1 MSNAEQGIS
10 QAQTEAVRG
19 KLVEKNGLRSAM
31 SINIVYQNERII
43 VYLLA
48 FCMLGL
54 LVVWATVTSPLLLY
68 GSLALVILLTLL
80 WGLARIAAIERRRAE
95 QVLQAKAF
103 EAGQSSTQASK
114 RQP

>member
-19 KLVEKNGLRSAM
+19 QLVEKDGLRSAM
-31 SINIVYQNERII
+31 STNIVYQNERII
-43 VYLLA
+43 VYSLA

-54 LVVWATVTSPLLLY
+54 LVVWATASSPLLLH

-80 WGLARIAAIERRRAE
+80 WGLARIAGIERKRAE
-95 QVLQAKAF
+95 RAQQAAEF
-103 EAGQSSTQASK
+103 ESANQ
-114 RQP
+114 RFE